1 MSMPM
6 EEVGEPQ
13 QGPQGGGG
21 GDPIQMLLGLVTQAA
36 QAIDQVGQT
45 LAQLAGPQG
54 PPPGAAPPGG
64 ARAAAMDNMIQR
76 GG

>member
-6 EEVGEPQ
+6 EEMGD
-13 QGPQGGGG
+13 PQGAPG

-36 QAIDQVGQT
+36 QAIDQVGQA

-54 PPPGAAPPGG
+54 PPGAGAPSPPGD

>member
-6 EEVGEPQ
+6 EEMGEPQ
-13 QGPQGGGG
+13 QGGAPG

-54 PPPGAAPPGG
+54 PPPGAGPGG
-64 ARAAAMDNMIQR
+64 DPRAAAMDAMIQR